1 MPLLSL
7 PTEILFLV
15 TQKLDHLELWSAY
28 DTCRTLRLVS
38 APSLFRNVNIV
49 FDNPP
54 ILNFRL
60 FRSFDGSLIG
70 TLKQWAVHVRAV
82 EIWGGDEE
90 SLQTE
95 FFDLLPL
102 FDRLEAFRHAF
113 LANYQNNVM
122 QANRDYSIG
131 YPPDFESFQQLL
143 AQLATIPSMTTLS
156 VEFMSPRTWM
166 LPMSFKHLRNLQLS
180 CIEHEPGLCVLP
192 DLPSLVTLALNFS
205 CFCPDCPRGV
215 SGAQEGSIICCGQ
228 ARRLRRFE
236 VSFSS
241 GLEWATLLQ
250 CLGPKLEAIEIS
262 SCEFAEESLVSIGYP
277 SLRSVRILDSTSNI
291 LLFCEA
297 ELPCLNDFTVHLHP
311 EDLDNL
317 TSWPHIKGDFNLQA
331 ITWETDKDVRTT
343 STTVGVNNFATACT
357 VIPALVPTSESG
369 TILRSSATPSLSIP
383 EGHTPNHSW
392 YWNASGTQIPK
403 CFIVP
408 TSPPDLSGI
417 DSYTK

>member
-1 MPLLSL
+1 M
-7 PTEILFLV
+7 
-15 TQKLDHLELWSAY
+15 DHLELWSAY

-49 FDNPP
+49 FDDPP

-113 LANYQNNVM
+113 MADYQNNFM

-143 AQLATIPSMTTLS
+143 AQLATVPSMTTLS

-205 CFCPDCPRGV
+205 CFCPDCPRGGNRPRTKIRFDSLPHLACFSV
-215 SGAQEGSIICCGQ
+215 SGAQKGSIICCGQ
-228 ARRLRRFE
+228 ARQLRRFE

-241 GLEWATLLQ
+241 GLGWATLLQ
-250 CLGPKLEAIEIS
+250 SLGSKLEAIEIS
-262 SCEFAEESLVSIGYP
+262 SCEFTEEPLVPVEYP

-297 ELPCLNDFTVHLHP
+297 ELPCLNKFQVHLHP

-317 TSWPHIKGDFNLQA
+317 TSWPRLWRFLREYPITLSLDCPRDKTPFLNRTDRLLQVVKLPN
-331 ITWETDKDVRTT
+331 IRLEGNSRRTLFT
-343 STTVGVNNFATACT
+343 IIPLFLLENFPFRA
-357 VIPALVPTSESG
+357 
-369 TILRSSATPSLSIP
+369 RHLSQ
-383 EGHTPNHSW
+383 E
-392 YWNASGTQIPK
+392 
-403 CFIVP
+403 C
-408 TSPPDLSGI
+408 
-417 DSYTK
+417 